1 MGSIG
6 AICAAAS
13 KAQPRRAGAFVIRA
27 SASAEARFT
36 GLTETA
42 ILPTNHK
49 KVLAL
54 A

>member
-13 KAQPRRAGAFVIRA
+13 KAQPRLAGEFVIR
-27 SASAEARFT
+27 ASAEARFT

-49 KVLAL
+49 KVLA
-54 A
+54 